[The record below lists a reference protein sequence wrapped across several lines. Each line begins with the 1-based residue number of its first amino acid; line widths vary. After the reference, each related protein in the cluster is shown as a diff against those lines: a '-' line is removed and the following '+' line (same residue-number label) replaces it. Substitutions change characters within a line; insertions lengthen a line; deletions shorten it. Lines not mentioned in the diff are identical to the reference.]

1 MAIVRTILWVLILV
15 GLLLFS
21 WTNWQ
26 PGISVRIWSNLV
38 VDTRLPAV
46 VVVAF
51 LLGLIPMWLFH
62 RGVIWRLNRR
72 IRHLETAVQPSVA
85 AQTRVEHTDPVPSG
99 PITSANA
106 QPAPAE
112 QYRPL
117 RPSDPEEPA
126 VRP

>member
-1 MAIVRTILWVLILV
+1 MAILRTILWVLILV

-21 WTNWQ
+21 WANWQ

-62 RGVIWRLNRR
+62 RGVVWRLTRR
-72 IRHLETAVQPSVA
+72 IRHLETAVLPQA
-85 AQTRVEHTDPVPSG
+85 AMQTRMEHTDPVHGG
-99 PITSANA
+99 PTTSANA
-106 QPAPAE
+106 QSAPE
-112 QYRPL
+112 EEHRPL
-117 RPSDPEEPA
+117 RPSDPQERA
-126 VRP
+126 IRP